1 VAGWVLQEEG
11 PKVEI
16 RVRGSF
22 GSILRAN
29 THTRKEGLRTSRW
42 RSQAVEQALCG
53 KVCSR
58 NVFRQLHPSPPV
70 TGCELPGQEP
80 GLGQRVG
87 SQTEATP
94 RVHLMVAPTYTARFP
109 ADPGISAALK
119 EEFGPQAQ
127 HPQKEGWRPQQSP
140 PLWKGPTHLE
150 APQWSQVSPQ
160 PLPGLGVITSLK
172 LKHFNFLLRL
182 ETWHR
187 CRKCHY
193 W

>member
-58 NVFRQLHPSPPV
+58 NVFRQLHPSPPSMWV
-70 TGCELPGQEP
+70 ARAGAWPRAKGWFSDRGNSQGP
-80 GLGQRVG
+80 PDG
-87 SQTEATP
+87 SS
-94 RVHLMVAPTYTARFP
+94 HLHCKVPSR
-109 ADPGISAALK
+109 SRNK
-119 EEFGPQAQ
+119 C
-127 HPQKEGWRPQQSP
+127 
-140 PLWKGPTHLE
+140 
-150 APQWSQVSPQ
+150 
-160 PLPGLGVITSLK
+160 SLK
-172 LKHFNFLLRL
+172 GRIWATSTASTEGGLKTSTISPTLERSHSLGSPSVVPGFSPTTTWSGGNYLTQAETFQFSP
-182 ETWHR
+182 ETWNLT
-187 CRKCHY
+187 
-193 W
+193 